1 MACQLDQYQDKAD
14 EDRGGCDKETHQV
27 EGYGS
32 GVLRG
37 KHCGSRGIIPASRPF
52 LAVGTSRDR
61 SLSCM
66 AAYSG
71 CLCCYLL
78 SERLCLNLVD
88 RQTHSLHQAK
98 FQELAQSGDHRWPA
112 DPTSKPAG
120 LMLIPVVSARENR
133 APFVPDD
140 LL

>member
-14 EDRGGCDKETHQV
+14 EDHGGCDKETHQV

-78 SERLCLNLVD
+78 SERLNNLSGQFAVPRD
-88 RQTHSLHQAK
+88 GHR
-98 FQELAQSGDHRWPA
+98 LADKDSHAER
-112 DPTSKPAG
+112 
-120 LMLIPVVSARENR
+120 
-133 APFVPDD
+133 
-140 LL
+140 